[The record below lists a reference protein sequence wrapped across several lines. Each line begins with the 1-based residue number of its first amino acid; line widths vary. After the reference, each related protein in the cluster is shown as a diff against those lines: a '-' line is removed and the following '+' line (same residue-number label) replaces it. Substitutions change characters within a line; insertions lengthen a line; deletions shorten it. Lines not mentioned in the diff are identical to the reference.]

1 MKKYLFVGL
10 ILLLILISACHTKT
24 PETGTT
30 NTQTTGEAGINDDSQ
45 TAEGQ
50 TNEEAFA
57 IVQEAY
63 SKTDNTLCDQIE
75 ISDMRSLC
83 LQKVLKKSAIISGSE
98 ELCQKIINENDR
110 TECLD
115 NIYLQKAN
123 AETDSTY
130 CDKIINVNIK
140 TICEQHT
147 R

>member
-50 TNEEAFA
+50 TNEEVAA
-57 IVQEAY
+57 IITDAENKA
-63 SKTDNTLCDQIE
+63 DNTLCTQLE
-75 ISDMRSLC
+75 SLEARQYC
-83 LQKVLKKSAIISGSE
+83 LQRVIKQKAIIYKSE
-98 ELCQKIINENDR
+98 ELCASLTDKNMKS
-110 TECLD
+110 ECLD
-115 NIYLQKAN
+115 SVYLLKARDEKS
-123 AETDSTY
+123 ASY
-130 CDKIINVNIK
+130 CPKINDQNIK
-140 TICEQHT
+140 VLCEQYT